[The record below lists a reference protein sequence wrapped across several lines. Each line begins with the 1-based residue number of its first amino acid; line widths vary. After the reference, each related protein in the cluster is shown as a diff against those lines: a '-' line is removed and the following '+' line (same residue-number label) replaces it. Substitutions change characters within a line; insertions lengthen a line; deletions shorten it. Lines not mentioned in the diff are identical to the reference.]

1 MEDNSKSIERNLN
14 KLFQKMVIEKY
25 PEYFTQCD
33 ISVSYV
39 EEDEDTAVPYYA
51 IFLELEA
58 KSIDGVEEFRRK
70 VGVPLIRYFKGIVKY
85 VQPHNFLFDY
95 DLRF

>member
-39 EEDEDTAVPYYA
+39 EEDEDTTVPYYA

-58 KSIDGVEEFRRK
+58 KSVDGVEEFRRK
-70 VGVPLIRYFKGIVKY
+70 VGVPLIMYFKGIVKY
-85 VQPHNFLFDY
+85 VIPHNFLFDY
-95 DLRF
+95 ELRF